1 MAARTTPD
9 GATSAARPVDAAAG
23 RARTVTPPIGV
34 RDPAPRDPAPRDSA
48 PRETAPRDSAPRD
61 PAPRH
66 LVPRDPAPRDPAPRD
81 LAPRDLALR
90 NPAARDLGA
99 GAPGSP
105 GSQAV
110 DRAAALLAAIV
121 ESPQPRSFTSL
132 VDELG
137 LAKST
142 TSRLLQALERNRLVH
157 RDRTGCFRPGA
168 LFSAYAAREQTVRD
182 LVELVR
188 PTLERLAEE
197 TGETVN
203 FSVPRG
209 EGIIQVAQLDG
220 RYLLGATNWVGVEV
234 PPHCSA
240 LGKVLYAFGR
250 LRLPSGPLERRTP
263 ATITSLERLERELVE
278 IRRRGWAVAWE
289 ELEVGL
295 VAVAAPVRTADG
307 VVGAVSV
314 SAPTARLPR
323 SRVPAVGALLVAQT
337 GEVSSQLG
345 FAGSARPG
353 REGTP

>member
-1 MAARTTPD
+1 METRFHNMELRSGSGSDVPTIAA
-9 GATSAARPVDAAAG
+9 
-23 RARTVTPPIGV
+23 
-34 RDPAPRDPAPRDSA
+34 
-48 PRETAPRDSAPRD
+48 
-61 PAPRH
+61 
-66 LVPRDPAPRDPAPRD
+66 
-81 LAPRDLALR
+81 
-90 NPAARDLGA
+90 
-99 GAPGSP
+99 SP

-110 DRAAALLAAIV
+110 DRAAALLSAVV
-121 ESPQPRSFTSL
+121 ESTQPRSFTSL

-157 RDRTGCFRPGA
+157 RDRTGSFRPGA
-168 LFSAYAAREQTVRD
+168 LFASYAAREQTVRD

-209 EGIIQVAQLDG
+209 DGIIQVAQLDS
-220 RYLLGATNWVGVEV
+220 RYLLGATNWVGVDV

-240 LGKVLYAFGR
+240 LGKVFYAFSR
-250 LRLPSGPLERRTP
+250 LRIPPGPLEPRTP
-263 ATITSLERLERELVE
+263 ATITSAERLERELVE
-278 IRRRGWAVAWE
+278 VRRRGWAVAWE

-295 VAVAAPVRTADG
+295 VAIAAPIRTADG

-323 SRVPAVGALLVAQT
+323 SRVPAVGALLVEQL
-337 GEVSSQLG
+337 GEVSNHLG
-345 FAGSARPG
+345 YQGALHGSGRPG
-353 REGTP
+353 REGTA